1 MTMLPMPGG
10 NPCPMT
16 DAIPATA
23 APLRA
28 DPRCRNCGSEAP
40 GKYCPECGQETSLH
54 PPSVGEFVNQFLG
67 NYIAVRSTLAQT
79 LWVLVSQPGQLTMD
93 YLAGR
98 KRRYVL
104 PFRLYLTVSIVTL
117 LLISLFAGL
126 DVAEPVKLDA
136 KPNGTIISLNGTEL
150 KYVDGR
156 FVCSGLPDRACAHLR
171 KRFDH
176 SPGELQAM
184 FADMPQR
191 MLKFWG
197 YAMFVLLPMFA
208 LLLKLVYRRRGLV
221 YGEHLVF
228 ALHLHTFWLLA
239 VGALVLMPGGTP
251 DLIGVALFFAIPLHA
266 LLAMRR
272 VYGGRW
278 WPRLLRAAFLS
289 LMYAILMLLMLFAVT
304 VVALLA

>member
-1 MTMLPMPGG
+1 
-10 NPCPMT
+10 MT
-16 DAIPATA
+16 DDSPANA
-23 APLRA
+23 VAERINMK
-28 DPRCRNCGSEAP
+28 CRNCGAAAP

-54 PPSVGEFVNQFLG
+54 PPSVGEFVNHFLG
-67 NYIAVRSTLAQT
+67 NYITVKSTLAQS
-79 LWVLVSQPGQLTMD
+79 LWVLISGPGQLTVD

-104 PFRLYLTVSIVTL
+104 PFKLYLTVSIVTL

-126 DVAEPVKLDA
+126 DTAEPVKLDA
-136 KPNGTIISLNGTEL
+136 KPNGTIVSLNGAEV
-150 KYVDGR
+150 KYVDGK
-156 FVCSGLPDRACAHLR
+156 FVCSGMPDRVCAHLR

-184 FADMPQR
+184 FADLPQR

-197 YAMFVLLPMFA
+197 YAMFVLLPLFA
-208 LLLKLVYRRRGLV
+208 MLLKLVYRNRGLV

-239 VGALVLMPGGTP
+239 VAALVLLPSATPG
-251 DLIGVALFFAIPLHA
+251 LIGLALLIAIPLYA
-266 LLAMRR
+266 LFAMRR

-278 WPRLLRAAFLS
+278 WPRLLRSAFLS
-289 LMYAILMLLMLFAVT
+289 LMYAMLMLVMLFVVT
-304 VVALLA
+304 LIALLA

>member
-1 MTMLPMPGG
+1 M
-10 NPCPMT
+10 
-16 DAIPATA
+16 TA
-23 APLRA
+23 AISANEAASKVPE
-28 DPRCRNCGSEAP
+28 PRSLQCRNCGADSP
-40 GKYCPECGQETSLH
+40 GNYCPECGQETSLH
-54 PPSVGEFVNQFLG
+54 PPSVGEFVNHFLG
-67 NYIAVRSTLAQT
+67 NYVAVKSTLAQT
-79 LWVLVSQPGQLTMD
+79 LWVLISKPGQLTED

-104 PFRLYLTVSIVTL
+104 PFKLYLTVSIVTL

-126 DVAEPVKLDA
+126 DVAEPVKLDT
-136 KPNGTIISLNGTEL
+136 KPNGTIISLNGAEL
-150 KYVDGR
+150 KYVDGK
-156 FVCSGLPDRACAHLR
+156 FVCSGLPDRVCAHLR

-176 SPGELQAM
+176 SPGELSAV

-197 YAMFVLLPMFA
+197 YAMFLLLPMFA
-208 LLLKLVYRRRGLV
+208 ALLKLVYRSRGLV

-239 VGALVLMPGGTP
+239 VAALVLLPSATPG
-251 DLIGVALFFAIPLHA
+251 LIGLALLLAIPLYA

-278 WPRLLRAAFLS
+278 WPRLLRSAFLS
-289 LMYAILMLLMLFAVT
+289 LMYAMLMLVMLFIVT
-304 VVALLA
+304 LIALLA